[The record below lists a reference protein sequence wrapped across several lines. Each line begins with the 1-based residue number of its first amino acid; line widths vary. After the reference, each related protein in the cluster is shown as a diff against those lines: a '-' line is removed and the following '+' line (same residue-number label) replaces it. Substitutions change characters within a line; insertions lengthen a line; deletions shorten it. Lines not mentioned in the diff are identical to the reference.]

1 MIQKLPKIRK
11 ISETVIPEKVAIQTT
26 LMGHI
31 KLLESE
37 SNQLARLFLLDKL
50 ESLKTETQ
58 AITTWPLTSGR
69 V

>member
-31 KLLESE
+31 KLLASE

-58 AITTWPLTSGR
+58 AITT
-69 V
+69 